1 MVPKIYRAHHWP
13 RFNLSGK
20 SQDHRYSDFRNWLKN
35 WKYKLSKHRLLH
47 INYSPGIK
55 NWDFPSRCSLKKSE
69 NLKQSPFTRN
79 SPSIHLIL
87 YPLQV
92 WFSYFSKI
100 DFANFNLLLTD
111 FTLPIPLSY
120 FNKNAFGLECEY
132 LLFHFTASY
141 WVNIV
146 SPKLWKWTEC
156 DTCKISDKR
165 ISVRLVCLE
174 SGALI
179 LKFQFWSCQYK
190 TYRSIGITSWIVS
203 TRSPMQ
209 WSKLN

>member
-1 MVPKIYRAHHWP
+1 MISTAVASVICSISRPCNKSNTLRTLVKWNALKSKMLFFFPLNFARAFIGSINS
-13 RFNLSGK
+13 RLQG
-20 SQDHRYSDFRNWLKN
+20 LKFKPFD
-35 WKYKLSKHRLLH
+35 W
-47 INYSPGIK
+47 

-120 FNKNAFGLECEY
+120 LNKNAFGLECEY

-156 DTCKISDKR
+156 DTCKIFYSLK
-165 ISVRLVCLE
+165 
-174 SGALI
+174 I
-179 LKFQFWSCQYK
+179 LKF
-190 TYRSIGITSWIVS
+190 
-203 TRSPMQ
+203 
-209 WSKLN
+209 